1 MLIENPKRRPPFIT
15 FVGEPGTGKTS
26 LSCMFPDSIIIRLED
41 GIEAV
46 PERFMPSVM
55 GKVETSEQLEEQIR
69 WVFAARKQHGKKTL
83 ILDSITRAETM
94 FEREIVAN
102 DPNRPSSINQACGG
116 FGAGP
121 KALGGWHARFRK
133 LLGHLNEKGDM
144 TVIVIAHSSV
154 ETVEPPDG
162 DNYTRHTLRLGK
174 HSMAPWVD
182 DVDMVGFIQL
192 QRYVKGAKEG
202 DKKGLGAKAGKAMSD
217 GTRVIVFGPRAGNV
231 SKNRFGLEI
240 KVGDDYLELPDPNKP
255 DSVNVLLPLIP
266 YYVENG
272 MVSAPVE
279 VEKKAEKVVDDA
291 PELEETSTASQQGP
305 SDEMDDEPE
314 L

>member
-1 MLIENPKRRPPFIT
+1 MFLEDVKRRPPFIT
-15 FVGEPGTGKTS
+15 LLGEPGLGKTT
-26 LSCMFPDSIIIRLED
+26 LACMFPDAILIRLED
-41 GIEAV
+41 GVEAV
-46 PERFMPSVM
+46 PEEFKPTLMPVVESV
-55 GKVETSEQLEEQIR
+55 QDLEEQIR
-69 WVFAARKQHGKKTL
+69 YVYGSRKQHGKKTL

-121 KALGGWHARFRK
+121 KALGAMHAKIRK

-144 TVIVIAHSSV
+144 AIIVIAHSST
-154 ETVEPPDG
+154 ETVEPPDS

-192 QRYVKGAKEG
+192 QKFVRGAKEAG
-202 DKKGLGAKAGKAMSD
+202 KNTSAKAGKAMSH
-217 GTRVIVFGPRAGNV
+217 GVRELVAYVTAGNV
-231 SKNRFGLEI
+231 SKNRFGLP
-240 KVGDDYLELPDPNKP
+240 DDDPIELPNPNKP
-255 DSVNVLLPLIP
+255 GAVNPLFALIP

-272 MVSAPVE
+272 YAPKPVE
-279 VEKKAEKVVDDA
+279 EKKRGKAKEKPPEEIEEDNA
-291 PELEETSTASQQGP
+291 PTPTPDEL
-305 SDEMDDEPE
+305 SDEMPE
-314 L
+314 DAPDL

>member
-1 MLIENPKRRPPFIT
+1 MLIEKPKRRPPFIT
-15 FVGEPGTGKTS
+15 ILGEPGLGKTT
-26 LSCMFPDSIIIRLED
+26 LACMFPDAIIIRLED
-41 GIEAV
+41 GIESV
-46 PERFMPSVM
+46 PEQFKPAVM
-55 GKVETSEQLEEQIR
+55 AKVETSDQLEEQIR
-69 WVFAARKQHGKKTL
+69 WVFSARKQHGKKTL

-144 TVIVIAHSSV
+144 TVIVIAHAST

-182 DVDMVGFIQL
+182 DVDMVAFIQL

-202 DKKGLGAKAGKAMSD
+202 GKNGIGEKAGKALSD
-217 GTRVIVFGPRAGNV
+217 GTRELICNSRAGNI
-231 SKNRFGLEI
+231 SKNRFGIEDA
-240 KVGDDYLELPDPNKP
+240 VELPHPSKGENP
-255 DSVNVLLPLIP
+255 LLSMIP

-272 MVSAPVE
+272 LALAPVKKE
-279 VEKKAEKVVDDA
+279 VEKSVDEEA
-291 PELEETSTASQQGP
+291 ELEETSQVSQQGP
-305 SDEMDDEPE
+305 SDEILDDEPE